1 MHIKVEQ
8 SAEDQDRN
16 KPKYKLIWNVQVYQ
30 TGMLSFKLKRTE
42 NRGVSQYIMCHTT
55 RQDTATIVNF
65 ESIAAVYNK
74 LKFDVYVGAWSK
86 DKNGVMI
93 REDQI
98 IVEKN
103 KVQVIPITWFENQYQ
118 IKVAHFDQTDKERQ
132 LASENIVMTNI
143 KKVLN
148 PNITDPCTKFD
159 KQIEI
164 HGHQVAFEVAL
175 LTTRNK
181 HFGQF
186 VMTLSYVCK
195 FNNLMMS
202 PIKIVPKKLKSSS
215 SHKNNMGD
223 EDSESQEMSSR
234 DISADS
240 NLNLQNVF
248 KVGGEGNV
256 L

>member
-1 MHIKVEQ
+1 
-8 SAEDQDRN
+8 
-16 KPKYKLIWNVQVYQ
+16 
-30 TGMLSFKLKRTE
+30 
-42 NRGVSQYIMCHTT
+42 
-55 RQDTATIVNF
+55 
-65 ESIAAVYNK
+65 
-74 LKFDVYVGAWSK
+74 
-86 DKNGVMI
+86 
-93 REDQI
+93 
-98 IVEKN
+98 
-103 KVQVIPITWFENQYQ
+103 
-118 IKVAHFDQTDKERQ
+118 
-132 LASENIVMTNI
+132 MTNI

-148 PNITDPCTKFD
+148 PNITDPCSKFD

-164 HGHQVAFEVAL
+164 HGNQVAFEVAL

-202 PIKIVPKKLKSSS
+202 PIKIVPRKLKSSS
-215 SHKNNMGD
+215 LQVNGGD

-240 NLNLQNVF
+240 NPKLLNVF
-248 KVGGEGNV
+248 KVDGEGNV